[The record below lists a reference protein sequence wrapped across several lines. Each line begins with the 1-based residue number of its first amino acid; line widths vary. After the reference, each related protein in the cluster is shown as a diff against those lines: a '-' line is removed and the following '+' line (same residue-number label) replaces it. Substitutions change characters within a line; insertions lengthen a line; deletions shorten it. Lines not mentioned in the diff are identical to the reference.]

1 MATVGLGYT
10 PTAHHGQPPARVR
23 IGFRSDLMH
32 TPVLRSRHVG
42 TGSGAGRRLRTG
54 QQHRPDPARQ
64 VTVIGEVQEPSP
76 TGSAAGSRS
85 ERTVLTAMLRHVRRG
100 DTVRAASMDRL
111 TRSVVDLAQL
121 VTEPAERG
129 VRVAFI
135 AA

>member
-1 MATVGLGYT
+1 MSAQVQ
-10 PTAHHGQPPARVR
+10 GQTGAYVRV
-23 IGFRSDLMH
+23 SSTDQTL
-32 TPVLRSRHVG
+32 
-42 TGSGAGRRLRTG
+42 
-54 QQHRPDPARQ
+54 ARQ
-64 VTVIGEVQEPSP
+64 VTAIGEVQEPSP

-85 ERTVLTAMLRHVRRG
+85 ERTVLTATLRHVRRG

-129 VRVAFI
+129 VRVEFI

>member
-1 MATVGLGYT
+1 MWAQVQ
-10 PTAHHGQPPARVR
+10 GQAGAYVR
-23 IGFRSDLMH
+23 ISSTDQTL
-32 TPVLRSRHVG
+32 V
-42 TGSGAGRRLRTG
+42 
-54 QQHRPDPARQ
+54 RQ
-64 VTVIGEVQEPSP
+64 VTVFGEVQEPSP

-129 VRVAFI
+129 VRVEFI